1 MDGTTQVS
9 EPTTQRDLL
18 YSNVE
23 DDLRASVRKLLN
35 NRSGSAAVL
44 ARCESAEPYDL
55 RLWQTMTAE
64 LGLAGLLVPEE
75 FGGAGASAREAAVV
89 AEELGRSVAPVPFLG
104 SAVLAT
110 STLLACLVPAEPAHR
125 TQPAEPA
132 HRAQPDPLLRTLAA
146 GERIATLAVALSTAP
161 DAAFPEGVRAEA
173 GSLHGRVTSVVDLDV
188 ADAVLVPA
196 HDGDGPAI
204 YAVDLPASG
213 ARLDPVIPLD
223 LTRRIADLTLD
234 GTPARR
240 VATGAEAVGALR
252 AGLTT
257 GAVLLA
263 SEQFGLAEWCLEAA
277 VDFTRTRYQFGRPI
291 GSFQALKHRMA
302 DVWTEIISAR
312 AVARAAADAL
322 ATGAE
327 DTALLVAVAGAHCS
341 DVAVHAAEECL
352 QLHGGI
358 GMTWEHPVHLYL
370 ARAKTS
376 QIALGTPDR
385 HRAALAALVD
395 LPPA

>member
-1 MDGTTQVS
+1 MS

-18 YSNVE
+18 YSGVE
-23 DDLRASVRKLLN
+23 DDLRSSVRKLLSV
-35 NRSGSAAVL
+35 RSGCAAVL
-44 ARCESAEPYDL
+44 GRCESAEPYDL
-55 RLWQTMTAE
+55 RLWHTMTAE

-75 FGGAGASAREAAVV
+75 YGGAGAGAREAAVV

-110 STLLACLVPAEPAHR
+110 ATALACPEPDALL
-125 TQPAEPA
+125 TQ
-132 HRAQPDPLLRTLAA
+132 LAA
-146 GERIATLAVALSTAP
+146 GERTATLAVPLSTAP
-161 DAAFPEGVRAEA
+161 DAAFPRVQAQA
-173 GSLHGRVTSVVDLDV
+173 GALHGRVSSVVDLDV

-204 YAVDLPASG
+204 YVVDLPG
-213 ARLDPVIPLD
+213 PDARVDPVISLD

-234 GTPARR
+234 GAPARR
-240 VATGAEAVGALR
+240 VASGADAVAALR
-252 AGLTT
+252 AALTT
-257 GAVLLA
+257 GAGLLA
-263 SEQFGLAEWCLEAA
+263 SEQLGLAEWCLEAA
-277 VDFTRTRYQFGRPI
+277 VDFTRTRYQFGRPV

-302 DVWTEIISAR
+302 DVWAEITSAR

-327 DTALLVAVAGAHCS
+327 DTAVLVAVAAAYCS

-358 GMTWEHPVHLYL
+358 GMTWDHPVHLYL

-385 HRAALAALVD
+385 HRTTLATLLD
-395 LPPA
+395 LPPV

>member
-1 MDGTTQVS
+1 MS
-9 EPTTQRDLL
+9 EPTTKRDLL
-18 YSNVE
+18 YSTVE
-23 DDLRASVRKLLN
+23 DDLRASVRKLLTD
-35 NRSGSAAVL
+35 RSGPAAVL

-55 RLWQTMTAE
+55 ALWQTMATQ

-75 FGGAGASAREAAVV
+75 LGGAGAGAREAAVV

-110 STLLACLVPAEPAHR
+110 ATLLACPEVGVQTGALPD
-125 TQPAEPA
+125 TQSGA
-132 HRAQPDPLLRTLAA
+132 LLGALAA
-146 GERIATLAVALSTAP
+146 GERTATLAIPLSTAP
-161 DAAFPEGVRAEA
+161 DATFPALVRAESGA
-173 GSLHGRVTSVVDLDV
+173 LYGRVSSVVDLDV
-188 ADAVLVPA
+188 ADAVLIPA
-196 HDGDGPAI
+196 QDAEGPAI
-204 YAVDLPASG
+204 YAVDLPADG
-213 ARLDPVIPLD
+213 ARPEPVIPLD
-223 LTRRIADLTLD
+223 LTRRITDLTLD
-234 GTPARR
+234 GAVGSR
-240 VATGAEAVGALR
+240 VAAGAQAVAALHAALRTGAG
-252 AGLTT
+252 
-257 GAVLLA
+257 LLA
-263 SEQFGLAEWCLEAA
+263 SEQAGLAQWCLDSA
-277 VDFTRTRYQFGRPI
+277 VEFTSTRYQFGRPI

-302 DVWTEIISAR
+302 DMWAEVTSAR

-358 GMTWEHPVHLYL
+358 GMTWEHPLHLYL

-385 HRAALAALVD
+385 HRLILA
-395 LPPA
+395 

>member
-1 MDGTTQVS
+1 MNR
-9 EPTTQRDLL
+9 PTTQRDLL
-18 YSNVE
+18 YSGVE
-23 DDLRASVRKLLN
+23 EDLRGSVRKLLSDH
-35 NRSGSAAVL
+35 SGPAAVL

-55 RLWQTMTAE
+55 RLWQRMVVE
-64 LGLAGLLVPEE
+64 LGLAGLLVPERL
-75 FGGAGASAREAAVV
+75 GGAGAGTRETAVV

-110 STLLACLVPAEPAHR
+110 SALLACPEPG
-125 TQPAEPA
+125 
-132 HRAQPDPLLRTLAA
+132 PLLPALAA
-146 GERIATLAVALSTAP
+146 GARTATLAVPLCTAP
-161 DAAFPEGVRAEA
+161 DAAFPALVRAQDGA
-173 GSLHGRVTSVVDLDV
+173 LHGRVTSVVDLDV

-196 HDGDGPAI
+196 QDGEGPAL
-204 YAVDLPASG
+204 YAVQLPTGG

-223 LTRRIADLTLD
+223 LTRRITDLTLD
-234 GTPARR
+234 GVPARR
-240 VATGAEAVGALR
+240 VAAGPDAVAALRTALTVGA
-252 AGLTT
+252 G
-257 GAVLLA
+257 VLA
-263 SEQFGLAEWCLEAA
+263 SEQLGLAQWCLETS

-302 DVWTEIISAR
+302 DVWAEVTSAR

-322 ATGAE
+322 ATGDE
-327 DTALLVAVAGAHCS
+327 DAPLLVAVAGAHCS

-385 HRAALAALVD
+385 HRATLSTLVD
-395 LPPA
+395 LPGA

>member
-1 MDGTTQVS
+1 VSGPAMS
-9 EPTTQRDLL
+9 EPLPQRDLL
-18 YSNVE
+18 YSGVE
-23 DDLRASVRKLLN
+23 DDLRASVRKLLSV
-35 NRSGSAAVL
+35 RSGAAAVL

-55 RLWQTMTAE
+55 GLWQTITAE

-75 FGGAGASAREAAVV
+75 LGGAGATAREAAVV

-110 STLLACLVPAEPAHR
+110 ATALACSDPDALLPA
-125 TQPAEPA
+125 
-132 HRAQPDPLLRTLAA
+132 LAT
-146 GERIATLAVALSTAP
+146 GERTATLAVAFSTAP
-161 DAAFPEGVRAEA
+161 DAAFPEGVRAQGGA
-173 GSLHGRVTSVVDLDV
+173 LTGRVSSVVDLDV
-188 ADAVLVPA
+188 ADTVLVPA

-204 YAVDLPASG
+204 YVVELSTPG
-213 ARLDPVIPLD
+213 VRLNPVISLD

-234 GTPARR
+234 SAPARR
-240 VATGAEAVGALR
+240 IAGGADAVAALRTALTTATG
-252 AGLTT
+252 
-257 GAVLLA
+257 LLA
-263 SEQFGLAEWCLEAA
+263 SEQLGLAEWCLESA
-277 VDFTRTRYQFGRPI
+277 VDYTRTRYQFGRPV

-302 DVWTEIISAR
+302 DVWAEIASAR
-312 AVARAAADAL
+312 AVARAAVDGL
-322 ATGAE
+322 ATDAA
-327 DTALLVAVAGAHCS
+327 DTALLVAVAGAYCS

-385 HRAALAALVD
+385 HRAALAQLLD
-395 LPPA
+395 LPPT

>member
-1 MDGTTQVS
+1 MT
-9 EPTTQRDLL
+9 PPPMTQRDLL
-18 YSNVE
+18 YSTVE
-23 DDLRASVRKLLN
+23 DDLRASLRALLTD
-35 NRSGSAAVL
+35 RGGPSAVL

-55 RLWQTMTAE
+55 ALWRTMAAQ

-75 FGGAGASAREAAVV
+75 LGGAGAGAREAAVV

-110 STLLACLVPAEPAHR
+110 TTLLACAQPGALPG
-125 TQPAEPA
+125 TQPGTLLGALAE
-132 HRAQPDPLLRTLAA
+132 
-146 GERIATLAVALSTAP
+146 GERTATLAIPLSTAP
-161 DAAFPEGVRAEA
+161 GAAFPAMVRAQSGA
-173 GSLHGRVTSVVDLDV
+173 LYGQVTSVVDLDV
-188 ADAVLVPA
+188 ADVVLVPVSE
-196 HDGDGPAI
+196 GESPAI
-204 YAVDLPASG
+204 YTVDLPTER
-213 ARLDPVIPLD
+213 ARLDSVIPLD

-234 GTPARR
+234 GAPGRRIAAGARA
-240 VATGAEAVGALR
+240 VAALDAALRTGAG
-252 AGLTT
+252 
-257 GAVLLA
+257 LLA
-263 SEQFGLAEWCLEAA
+263 SEQVGLVQWCLDST

-302 DVWTEIISAR
+302 DMWAELTSAR

-358 GMTWEHPVHLYL
+358 GMTWEHPLHLYL

-376 QIALGTPDR
+376 QIALGTPDQ
-385 HRAALAALVD
+385 HRATLAALLD

>member
-1 MDGTTQVS
+1 MS
-9 EPTTQRDLL
+9 EQTTQRDLL
-18 YSNVE
+18 YSGVE
-23 DDLRASVRKLLN
+23 DDLRSSVRKLLSV
-35 NRSGSAAVL
+35 RSGSAAVL
-44 ARCESAEPYDL
+44 ARCESADPYDL
-55 RLWQTMTAE
+55 ELWQTMTAE

-75 FGGAGASAREAAVV
+75 YGGAGAGAREAAVV

-110 STLLACLVPAEPAHR
+110 ATALACPEPDTLL
-125 TQPAEPA
+125 TQ
-132 HRAQPDPLLRTLAA
+132 LAA
-146 GERIATLAVALSTAP
+146 GERTATLAVPLCTAP
-161 DAAFPEGVRAEA
+161 DAAFPERVRAEA
-173 GSLHGRVTSVVDLDV
+173 GALHGRVSSVVDLDA

-196 HDGDGPAI
+196 HDGDGPAL
-204 YAVDLPASG
+204 YVVDLPAPD
-213 ARLDPVIPLD
+213 ARVDPVISLD

-234 GTPARR
+234 GAPGRR
-240 VATGAEAVGALR
+240 VAAGAGAVSALR
-252 AGLTT
+252 AALTT
-257 GAVLLA
+257 GAGLLA
-263 SEQFGLAEWCLEAA
+263 SEQLGLAEWCLAAA
-277 VDFTRTRYQFGRPI
+277 VDFTRTRYQFGRPV

-302 DVWTEIISAR
+302 DVWAEITTAR

-327 DTALLVAVAGAHCS
+327 DTAVLVAVAAAYCS

-376 QIALGTPDR
+376 QIALGTPDQ
-385 HRAALAALVD
+385 HRTTLATLLD